1 MFSHMTLA
9 VNQVAWGNASL
20 IEIIWTVVGVIG
32 LIVTGFTLREGLKDL
47 KVVNRIE
54 RRNIYKT
61 QAIFNLWQEEIR
73 MIKMLIVAATGA
85 FAMTQPPAHSTP
97 TKIALS
103 TLLTVIGL
111 ILIVILT
118 VIQSLL
124 DLRIRNLVRKNYNSQ
139 Q

>member
-111 ILIVILT
+111 ILIVVLT